1 MKPLPG
7 TVSVWVN
14 VNDGPRRNVA
24 PICHP
29 FGAFHNTPTFPDTDT
44 SSPVWSAVALTIVG
58 SDGPKMVVR
67 KPIRL
72 KAASSE
78 KWEMDTPPP
87 MAIFGVT
94 VNATAPPKVLMS
106 ISRLPTSG
114 LSRPSL
120 LVMPASVTT

>member
-1 MKPLPG
+1 
-7 TVSVWVN
+7 
-14 VNDGPRRNVA
+14 
-24 PICHP
+24 
-29 FGAFHNTPTFPDTDT
+29 
-44 SSPVWSAVALTIVG
+44 
-58 SDGPKMVVR
+58 
-67 KPIRL
+67 
-72 KAASSE
+72 
-78 KWEMDTPPP
+78 